1 MSLELGNKASLLSCS
16 KFNIQSQTVIE
27 KYTLQ
32 TSLSCVPVT
41 LCFSALSSITILLPS
56 STFFHHLL
64 SFSSLFSRLKRA
76 ASYDTASLFST
87 DDDTVPYIYGT
98 QFDEREDFLVSNEV
112 EQEEEEEEEEEE
124 EDEPEED
131 DDEGLRFETENI
143 IPHCAQIT
151 HVFPCVIHNLVYW
164 VTGKGV
170 LYLPY

>member
-1 MSLELGNKASLLSCS
+1 MFE
-16 KFNIQSQTVIE
+16 IQ
-27 KYTLQ
+27 Y
-32 TSLSCVPVT
+32 
-41 LCFSALSSITILLPS
+41 SITDCNREVHTTDFIELCACNSLFFCS
-56 STFFHHLL
+56 LINNHTASIIYIFHHLL

-76 ASYDTASLFST
+76 ASYDTASVFST

-112 EQEEEEEEEEEE
+112 EQEEEEEEEEEDE

-164 VTGKGV
+164 VTKHQRKRSA
-170 LYLPY
+170 